1 MQETLESSFVTYEEV
16 LAIYLTAYKRFHFCV
31 AAPFRDAFVSC
42 LSQRGKC
49 TLLTAEE
56 ASGSNDPAMH
66 RIFLGAF
73 RQVTQPRASTGH
85 DTSNLCLH
93 LCIRLDVIRAVIP
106 VDESMEIGQ
115 VAHIKS
121 LPLDLP
127 SHKKR
132 HLVMAAQL
140 SSALVSCFVKG
151 CLFA

>member
-1 MQETLESSFVTYEEV
+1 MQEALEGSFVTYEEV
-16 LAIYLTAYKRFHFCV
+16 LSIYLAAYKCLHFCV
-31 AAPFRDAFVSC
+31 AAPFCDAFVSC
-42 LSQRGKC
+42 LSQWGKC
-49 TLLTAEE
+49 TLDTAE

-66 RIFLGAF
+66 RIFLGAV
-73 RQVTQPRASTGH
+73 RQVTQPRASTSH

-93 LCIRLDVIRAVIP
+93 LCVRLDVIVAVIP

-140 SSALVSCFVKG
+140 SSALISCFVKG